1 MNAPSNLNSFD
12 IYQLANHNKCSIDE
26 AAAYAKDMVL
36 MGAWSV
42 CEGDKYAAWPD
53 TMRRMR
59 QHTPRTKSEFAESV
73 EQKIRSFAARRK
85 NNGKA

>member
-12 IYQLANHNKCSIDE
+12 IYQLANHNKVSISD
-26 AAAYAKDMVL
+26 AASYAKDMVL
-36 MGAWSV
+36 KGAWSV
-42 CEGDKYAAWPD
+42 CEGDRYAAWPD

-59 QHTPRTKSEFAESV
+59 QHTPRHISEFARNV
-73 EQKIRSFAARRK
+73 DKKMRSFAARRR